1 MSLPA
6 TINATHTH
14 APRVWAG
21 CLHCYNS
28 GRLVGAWYDAADIAD
43 DPHAFDVERIHRDG
57 GYPSTP
63 ECEELWCFDFE
74 LIPSPGE
81 MDLLEAARW
90 GEVYLALDA
99 PHLWPALWAWVAAGM
114 YTEDSRGIPC
124 IPDFLEAYGG
134 HWNTWED
141 FAYDFIDQTID
152 MSSWDETAQR
162 YFNYNSFVR
171 DLKYDY
177 TVEESGRFSGEP
189 GVYIFRNY

>member
-57 GYPSTP
+57 GSLSTP
-63 ECEELWCFDFE
+63 ECEEHGCFDLE
-74 LIPSPGE
+74 LNPTPGE

-90 GEVYLALDA
+90 GEVYLDLDA
-99 PHLWPALWAWVAAGM
+99 PHLWSALCAWVAAGM

-141 FAYDFIDQTID
+141 FAYDLIDQTID